1 MRAANGYASPTSHR
15 EDCHTGADCPVNNF
29 GDSQDLAIVFD
40 PAAGGPSPVTVT
52 ATFSSPFP
60 NLKFEISDIDFSES
74 GSTPGQHRLDRVK
87 ITSPDAGDP
96 MSITPKNDVGPYTFV
111 TPIIGNT
118 VTAKCTGTQ
127 PACSPS
133 DTTAAVP
140 AEGNNPNP
148 DSGTV
153 IVKFGATPVS
163 AVTITYTEAGNGTD
177 PTGRGIAVLANLTP
191 VELMSFTVD

>member
-1 MRAANGYASPTSHR
+1 
-15 EDCHTGADCPVNNF
+15 
-29 GDSQDLAIVFD
+29 LAIVFD
-40 PAAGGPSPVTVT
+40 PAAGGPSPVTIT

-74 GSTPGQHRLDRVK
+74 GSTPGQHRLDRVMV
-87 ITSPDAGDP
+87 TSPDAGDP
-96 MSITPKNDVGPYTFV
+96 MSITPKTEGPYTFV

-140 AEGNNPNP
+140 LPTNNPDP

-153 IVKFGATPVS
+153 VVDFGALSVS
-163 AVTITYTEAGNGTD
+163 TVIITYTEAGNGSD
-177 PTGRGIAVLANLTP
+177 PTGRGIAVLAHLTP
-191 VELMSFTVD
+191 VELIDFTVD